1 MDLITKSFNR
11 ARDPPLVRNWWL
23 NFIFDTWAGM
33 ENAAY
38 PYSSL
43 FLDGRPFRVVA
54 SLRRIFQQL
63 DARRTV
69 RQVYPGGRVVSN
81 DPYRHPP
88 PTERRTPC
96 PLPCHVQLETVC
108 IRPPPPPLDRVVVTD
123 TTDPSLSPRTPRPFR
138 RLNPFP
144 PPGRPSQKGVFL
156 SGIGFA
162 QRALNRNLAA
172 H

>member
-1 MDLITKSFNR
+1 MYQSPREKFHFGKFHFRYIAT
-11 ARDPPLVRNWWL
+11 
-23 NFIFDTWAGM
+23 GM

-38 PYSSL
+38 SYSLADVL

-69 RQVYPGGRVVSN
+69 RQVYPGGTVVSN

-88 PTERRTPC
+88 PRSVVLRVLFRVTSNSKRFAFVHPLDSKPTP
-96 PLPCHVQLETVC
+96 L
-108 IRPPPPPLDRVVVTD
+108 PLDRVARYLLL
-123 TTDPSLSPRTPRPFR
+123 PSRTS
-138 RLNPFP
+138 L
-144 PPGRPSQKGVFL
+144 PSQKGVFL

-162 QRALNRNLAA
+162 QRALNRNSAA

>member
-38 PYSSL
+38 PYSSASL

-69 RQVYPGGRVVSN
+69 RQVYSGGRVVSN
-81 DPYRHPP
+81 DPCRHPP
-88 PTERRTPC
+88 PRSVVLRVLFRVTSNSKRFAFVR
-96 PLPCHVQLETVC
+96 PLPLLTV
-108 IRPPPPPLDRVVVTD
+108 
-123 TTDPSLSPRTPRPFR
+123 
-138 RLNPFP
+138 
-144 PPGRPSQKGVFL
+144 
-156 SGIGFA
+156 
-162 QRALNRNLAA
+162 
-172 H
+172 